1 MPMFKKSLVAL
12 LFIAIAV
19 LGGTIYG
26 NYNSDDVT
34 QLDAATVNKTDDED
48 EEEENSSIFVYVT
61 GAVNKPGMVEIENK
75 KGGIRAAEA
84 VEKCGGLLPTA
95 DVNNFNMAEV
105 ITDGQH
111 IRVPEKNVESS
122 PNESQ
127 NVSNENVIA
136 SNSNNSKSIS
146 SNKKTTSAGGVV
158 NINTANS
165 EELQTLNGIGPKMA
179 EKIIEYRQNNGS
191 FKSIEEIKNV
201 RGIGDKKFEKL
212 REHIR
217 I

>member
-26 NYNSDDVT
+26 NYNSDEFT
-34 QLDAATVNKTDDED
+34 QLDEATVNKIDDED
-48 EEEENSSIFVYVT
+48 EEEKSSIFVYVT
-61 GAVNKPGMVEIENK
+61 GAVNKPGMVELENK
-75 KGGIRAAEA
+75 KGGVRAAEA

-127 NVSNENVIA
+127 NISNGNVSA
-136 SNSNNSKSIS
+136 ANSNKSIS
-146 SNKKTTSAGGVV
+146 SNKKATSAGGVV
-158 NINTANS
+158 NINSASS

-179 EKIIEYRQNNGS
+179 EKIIEYRNNNGA
-191 FKSIEEIKNV
+191 FKSIDEIKNV

-212 REHIR
+212 RDHIR